1 MGLPLS
7 YTLRNVVVRRASA
20 ALTALGIAMTVAVFA
35 GVLSLRAG
43 FEQLYRPRGDADIA
57 IYLRPGATSE
67 GESGIR
73 REQAD
78 ILIKERPEI
87 VRDEQGHPMAAA
99 ECFLAV
105 YMEKLEGGLTNV
117 PLRGIQPMSLEL
129 QSLGD
134 RLKLAEGRWPEFGTD
149 EVVVGRK
156 LSERMKDCRVGDV
169 LKLNMT
175 SFRVVGTFDHPGAEG
190 GEVWGDVERMLQA
203 LQKPVFSRVVA
214 RVKSGTDLPAI
225 SAELEHDERVPVMVM
240 SEADYLKKQTL
251 ATGTV
256 LQFLAVFL
264 TIIMG
269 AAAVLGSINTMLAS
283 VAARTHEIGVLL
295 AIGYSRLSIFLTFLF
310 EAALV
315 GALGGLLGLLIAL
328 PFDGVQTGMVNFQTF
343 TDVSFGFRLTP
354 WLALNS
360 FALAFGLGLIGGT
373 LPALRAASLKP
384 VEAFRQL

>member
-7 YTLRNVVVRRASA
+7 YTFRNVFVRRASA

-35 GVLSLRAG
+35 GVLSLRSG
-43 FEQLYRPRGDADIA
+43 FEQLYKPRGDADVA

-73 REQAD
+73 REQAE
-78 ILIKERPEI
+78 ILMKERPEI
-87 VRDEQGHPMAAA
+87 ERDANGRPMAAA

-105 YMEKLEGGLTNV
+105 YMEKIEGGLTNV
-117 PLRGIQPMSLEL
+117 PLRGVQPMSIEL
-129 QSLGD
+129 QGE
-134 RLKLAEGRWPEFGTD
+134 RLKLAEGRWPEFGSD

-156 LSERMKDCRVGDV
+156 LSERMKDCRVGDT
-169 LKLNMT
+169 LKINMT
-175 SFRVVGTFDHPGAEG
+175 PFRVVGTFEHPGAEG
-190 GEVWGDVERMLQA
+190 GEVWGDVDRMLEA

-214 RVKSGTDLPAI
+214 RIKPGTDLKPI
-225 SAELEHDERVPVMVM
+225 SDALEHDERVPAMVL
-240 SEADYLKKQTL
+240 SEVEYMKKQTGITAGVLEWL
-251 ATGTV
+251 AY
-256 LQFLAVFL
+256 FL
-264 TIIMG
+264 TVIMG
-269 AAAVLGSINTMLAS
+269 AAAVLGAINTMLAS

-315 GALGGLLGLLIAL
+315 GALGGVLGLLIAL
-328 PFDGVQTGMVNFQTF
+328 PFHGTETGMMNFQTF
-343 TDVSFGFRLTP
+343 TDVSFAFRLTP
-354 WLALNS
+354 SLALVS
-360 FALAFGLGLIGGT
+360 FGIAFALGLIGGT